1 MKIKYS
7 SDADILLIE
16 LREGMPIDSQDVAEG
31 IIVHYDDAGQ
41 PLEIELLDA
50 SRVVQLADI
59 SLHQVMQPSIS
70 KGT

>member
-16 LREGMPIDSQDVAEG
+16 LREGMPIDSEDVAEG
-31 IIVHYDDAGQ
+31 IILHYDDTGE

-50 SRVVQLADI
+50 SKVVQLADI
-59 SLHQVMQPSIS
+59 SLHQVMQPSVS
-70 KGT
+70 KGS